1 MFRLAR
7 LRCPA
12 LGVQAWIKTLA
23 DLHGTAFKPYSA
35 QRFTIC
41 FDLYLEILDNA
52 EKRVKTALGRDAPDW
67 RLKNGCPACTYKL
80 KGEDKLIFAMLL
92 LMDGNDSLKRIL
104 RKDKGFNEDG
114 VAHRGDSERAD
125 PRAADAGGDYLMFR
139 ERVDRWTKER
149 LAEEVGIPVRG
160 IYGNRIRGT
169 NGTGLIS
176 IF

>member
-1 MFRLAR
+1 M
-7 LRCPA
+7 
-12 LGVQAWIKTLA
+12 
-23 DLHGTAFKPYSA
+23 
-35 QRFTIC
+35 
-41 FDLYLEILDNA
+41 
-52 EKRVKTALGRDAPDW
+52 KTALGRDAPDW

-169 NGTGLIS
+169 NGIGLIS
-176 IF
+176 IL

>member
-1 MFRLAR
+1 
-7 LRCPA
+7 
-12 LGVQAWIKTLA
+12 
-23 DLHGTAFKPYSA
+23 
-35 QRFTIC
+35 
-41 FDLYLEILDNA
+41 LYLEILDNA

-80 KGEDKLIFAMLL
+80 KGEDKLIFAMLH

-125 PRAADAGGDYLMFR
+125 PRAADAGGDYLMSR
-139 ERVDRWTKER
+139 ERVDRWAKER

-169 NGTGLIS
+169 HGIGLIS
-176 IF
+176 IL